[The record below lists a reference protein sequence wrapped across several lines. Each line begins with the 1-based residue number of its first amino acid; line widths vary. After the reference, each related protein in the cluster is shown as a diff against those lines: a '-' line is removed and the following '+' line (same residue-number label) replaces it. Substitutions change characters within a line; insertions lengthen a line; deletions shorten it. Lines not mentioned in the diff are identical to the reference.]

1 MRPFD
6 PYDWCDDP
14 VDFTVRNPLP
24 ALHAYMPNRSE
35 RVLQGYAAFSK
46 NYWEGV
52 NKRKYEY
59 RLGKKLKLSGIDL
72 SYNHHV

>member
-1 MRPFD
+1 
-6 PYDWCDDP
+6 
-14 VDFTVRNPLP
+14 
-24 ALHAYMPNRSE
+24 MPNRSE

-59 RLGKKLKLSGIDL
+59 RLEKKLKLSGMYL
-72 SYNHHV
+72 SYNRYV

>member
-1 MRPFD
+1 
-6 PYDWCDDP
+6 
-14 VDFTVRNPLP
+14 
-24 ALHAYMPNRSE
+24 MPNRSE